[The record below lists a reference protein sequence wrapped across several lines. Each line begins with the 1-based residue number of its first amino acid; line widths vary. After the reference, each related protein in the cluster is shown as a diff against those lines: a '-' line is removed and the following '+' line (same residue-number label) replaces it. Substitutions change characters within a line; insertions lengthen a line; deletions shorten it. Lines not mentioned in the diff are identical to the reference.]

1 MDKEIEIKV
10 KVTMKLH
17 RSLSSELTINTDLV
31 LLYGE
36 FHSKSSI
43 EINELKSEI
52 NDFCDEQ

>member
-1 MDKEIEIKV
+1 MNKEIINKV
-10 KVTMKLH
+10 AMKLH
-17 RSLSSELTINTDLV
+17 RSLNSELTINTDLI

-36 FHSKSSI
+36 FHSKFSI

>member
-1 MDKEIEIKV
+1 MNKEIINKV
-10 KVTMKLH
+10 AMKLH
-17 RSLSSELTINTDLV
+17 RSLNSELTFNTDLI